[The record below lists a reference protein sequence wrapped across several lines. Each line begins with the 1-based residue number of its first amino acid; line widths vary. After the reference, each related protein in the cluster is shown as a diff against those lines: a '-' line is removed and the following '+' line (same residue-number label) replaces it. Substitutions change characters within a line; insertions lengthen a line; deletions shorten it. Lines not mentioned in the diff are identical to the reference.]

1 MPLYAKCVLSLLLL
15 IVIIESD
22 SNNNSSII
30 DEFFIMQ
37 QIEIEILFQWVM
49 YFLRMEYAIKLK
61 LFKVITFIVTVK
73 LINKIIRSA

>member
-1 MPLYAKCVLSLLLL
+1 M
-15 IVIIESD
+15 IVIVIAVLV
-22 SNNNSSII
+22 

-37 QIEIEILFQWVM
+37 QVEIEILFQWVM
-49 YFLRMEYAIKLK
+49 YFSRMEYAIKLK

>member
-1 MPLYAKCVLSLLLL
+1 MCSFIVIINYHYREL
-15 IVIIESD
+15 IVIVIAVLV
-22 SNNNSSII
+22 

-37 QIEIEILFQWVM
+37 QVELKSFSMSNV
-49 YFLRMEYAIKLK
+49 FLRMEYAIKLK

>member
-1 MPLYAKCVLSLLLL
+1 M
-15 IVIIESD
+15 IVIVIAVLV
-22 SNNNSSII
+22 
-30 DEFFIMQ
+30 DEIFIMQ
-37 QIEIEILFQWVM
+37 QVEIEIFFQWVM

>member
-1 MPLYAKCVLSLLLL
+1 M
-15 IVIIESD
+15 IVIVIAVLV
-22 SNNNSSII
+22 

-37 QIEIEILFQWVM
+37 QVEIEILFQCIT

>member
-1 MPLYAKCVLSLLLL
+1 M
-15 IVIIESD
+15 IVIVIAVLV
-22 SNNNSSII
+22 

-37 QIEIEILFQWVM
+37 QVEIEIFFQWVM

-61 LFKVITFIVTVK
+61 LFKVIIFIVTVK